1 MIKSK
6 ISPLNNKGY
15 SRFQNSYM
23 EPLHSEL
30 REGIIV
36 PPRSLVEIC
45 FHGRGGQGAV
55 TAANL
60 LAAAALQ
67 DGNKGVQAFP
77 LFGAE
82 RRGAPVRAFARI
94 SGEEIHLRSEIYN
107 PDIVIVLDES
117 IMDIVDVL
125 KGVKDE
131 GKILI
136 NTRKKP
142 NDFEFSKKYHVAT
155 VDATGIALKHAILVG
170 GMPVVNTPILGSIP
184 KILDRVTL
192 QSIQNVIRGKWIG
205 KKDLGERNVKATQD
219 AFDQTGVNF

>member
-1 MIKSK
+1 MGH
-6 ISPLNNKGY
+6 PH
-15 SRFQNSYM
+15 F
-23 EPLHSEL
+23 EL
-30 REGIIV
+30 REGTIV
-36 PPRSLVEIC
+36 SSKSLVEIC

-60 LAAAALQ
+60 LAAAALR

-94 SGEEIHLRSEIYN
+94 SEDEIHLRSEIYN
-107 PDIVIVLDES
+107 PDIVIILDES

-125 KGVKDE
+125 KGVKDD

-136 NTRKKP
+136 NTRRKS
-142 NDFEFSKKYHVAT
+142 NDLPFSKKYHIAT
-155 VDATGIALKHAILVG
+155 VDATGIALNNNILVG
-170 GMPVVNTPILGSIP
+170 GIPVVNTPILGSVP

-192 QSIQNVIRGKWIG
+192 QSIQEVIRSKWTA
-205 KKDLGERNVKATQD
+205 KKELGERNVKATQD
-219 AFDQTGVNF
+219 AFDQTEVNF

>member
-1 MIKSK
+1 M
-6 ISPLNNKGY
+6 GH
-15 SRFQNSYM
+15 
-23 EPLHSEL
+23 LHFGL

-36 PPRSLVEIC
+36 SSKSLVEIC

-60 LAAAALQ
+60 LASAALQ

-82 RRGAPVRAFARI
+82 RRGAPVKAFARI
-94 SGEEIHLRSEIYN
+94 SEEEIHLRSEIYN

-117 IMDIVDVL
+117 IMELVDVL
-125 KGVKDE
+125 KGIKKD

-136 NTRKKP
+136 NTRRKP
-142 NDFEFSKKYHVAT
+142 QDFEFSKHYHVAT
-155 VDATGIALKHAILVG
+155 VDATGIALKYEILVG
-170 GMPVVNTPILGSIP
+170 GIPVVNTPILGSVP

-192 QSIQNVIRGKWIG
+192 QSIQQVILEKWTG
-205 KKDLGERNVKATQD
+205 KKELGERNVKATQE
-219 AFDQTGVNF
+219 AFDTTEVIS

>member
-1 MIKSK
+1 M
-6 ISPLNNKGY
+6 GH
-15 SRFQNSYM
+15 F
-23 EPLHSEL
+23 HFAL
-30 REGIIV
+30 REGISV
-36 PPRSLVEIC
+36 TSTSLVEIC

-77 LFGAE
+77 FFGAE

-94 SGEEIHLRSEIYN
+94 SNEEIHLRSEIYN

-125 KGVKDE
+125 KGVKTD

-136 NTRKKP
+136 NTRQKP
-142 NDFEFSKKYHVAT
+142 DEFAFSKQYHVAT
-155 VDATGIALKHAILVG
+155 VDATGIALKYDILVG
-170 GMPVVNTPILGSIP
+170 GIPVVNTPILGSIP
-184 KILDRVTL
+184 RILDRVTL
-192 QSIQNVIRGKWIG
+192 PSIQDVIRNKWTG
-205 KKDLGERNVKATQD
+205 KKELGERNVKATQD
-219 AFDQTGVNF
+219 AYDHTEVNF

>member
-1 MIKSK
+1 MGR
-6 ISPLNNKGY
+6 PH
-15 SRFQNSYM
+15 F
-23 EPLHSEL
+23 EL

-36 PPRSLVEIC
+36 SSKSLVEIC

-125 KGVKDE
+125 KGVKDD

-136 NTRKKP
+136 NTRRKP
-142 NDFEFSKKYHVAT
+142 NDFPFSKKYHVAT
-155 VDATGIALKHAILVG
+155 VDATSIALNHNILVG
-170 GMPVVNTPILGSIP
+170 GIPVVNTPILGSVP

-192 QSIQNVIRGKWIG
+192 RSIQQVIQSKWTG
-205 KKDLGERNVKATQD
+205 KKELGERNVKATQD
-219 AFDQTGVNF
+219 AFDQTEVNF

>member
-1 MIKSK
+1 M
-6 ISPLNNKGY
+6 GH
-15 SRFQNSYM
+15 
-23 EPLHSEL
+23 LHFEF
-30 REGIIV
+30 REGSIV
-36 PPRSLVEIC
+36 SSKSLVEIC

-60 LAAAALQ
+60 LASAALE

-77 LFGAE
+77 FFGAE

-94 SGEEIHLRSEIYN
+94 SGEEIHLRSEVYN
-107 PDIVIVLDES
+107 PDIVIILDES

-125 KGVKDE
+125 KGVKTD

-142 NDFEFSKKYHVAT
+142 QDFEFSKQYHVAT
-155 VDATGIALKHAILVG
+155 VDATSIALKYDILVG
-170 GMPVVNTPILGSIP
+170 GIPVVNTPILGSVP

-192 QSIQNVIRGKWIG
+192 QSIQKVIKSKWTG
-205 KKDLGERNVKATQD
+205 KKELGERNVKATQD
-219 AFDQTGVNF
+219 AYDQTEGNF

>member
-1 MIKSK
+1 
-6 ISPLNNKGY
+6 
-15 SRFQNSYM
+15 M
-23 EPLHSEL
+23 EHLHFEL
-30 REGIIV
+30 REGIMV
-36 PPRSLVEIC
+36 STKSLVEIC

-94 SGEEIHLRSEIYN
+94 SGDEIHLRSEIYN
-107 PDIVIVLDES
+107 PHIVIVLDES

-125 KGVKDE
+125 KGIKNE

-142 NDFEFSKKYHVAT
+142 NDFEFAKKYQVAT
-155 VDATGIALKHAILVG
+155 VDATSIALKHNILVG
-170 GMPVVNTPILGSIP
+170 GMPVVNTPILGSVP
-184 KILDRVTL
+184 KILDRITL
-192 QSIQNVIRGKWIG
+192 QSIQDVIRSKWTG
-205 KKDLGERNVKATQD
+205 KKELGERNVKATQD
-219 AFDQTGVNF
+219 AFDQTEVSF

>member
-1 MIKSK
+1 M
-6 ISPLNNKGY
+6 GH
-15 SRFQNSYM
+15 
-23 EPLHSEL
+23 LHSEL

-36 PPRSLVEIC
+36 SSKSLVEIC

-94 SGEEIHLRSEIYN
+94 SEDEIHLRSEVYN
-107 PDIVIVLDES
+107 PDIVIVLDEG

-136 NTRKKP
+136 NTRKKS

-170 GMPVVNTPILGSIP
+170 GMPVVNTPILGSVP

-192 QSIQNVIRGKWIG
+192 RSIQNVIQGKWTG
-205 KKDLGERNVKATQD
+205 KKELGERNVKATQD
-219 AFDQTGVNF
+219 AFEQTEVNF

>member
-1 MIKSK
+1 M
-6 ISPLNNKGY
+6 GH
-15 SRFQNSYM
+15 
-23 EPLHSEL
+23 LHFEL
-30 REGIIV
+30 REGIMV
-36 PPRSLVEIC
+36 SSKSLVEIC

-94 SGEEIHLRSEIYN
+94 SGDEIHLRSEIYN
-107 PDIVIVLDES
+107 PDIIIVLDES

-125 KGVKDE
+125 KGMKDD

-142 NDFEFSKKYHVAT
+142 NDFEFSKRYHVAT
-155 VDATGIALKHAILVG
+155 VDATSIALKYNILVG
-170 GMPVVNTPILGSIP
+170 GMPVVNTPILGSVP
-184 KILDRVTL
+184 KILNRVTL
-192 QSIQNVIRGKWIG
+192 QSIQNVIQSKWTG
-205 KKDLGERNVKATQD
+205 KKELGERNVKATQD
-219 AFDQTGVNF
+219 AFDQTEVNF

>member
-1 MIKSK
+1 MGH
-6 ISPLNNKGY
+6 PY
-15 SRFQNSYM
+15 FQF
-23 EPLHSEL
+23 
-30 REGIIV
+30 REGYRV
-36 PPRSLVEIC
+36 TSKGLVEIC

-60 LAAAALQ
+60 LAAAALH

-77 LFGAE
+77 FFGAE

-94 SGEEIHLRSEIYN
+94 SGDEIHLRSEVYT

-125 KGVKDE
+125 KGLKDD

-142 NDFEFSKKYHVAT
+142 KDFEFSKKYHVAT
-155 VDATGIALKHAILVG
+155 VDATDIALKNEILVG
-170 GMPVVNTPILGSIP
+170 GIPVVNTPILGSIP
-184 KILDRVTL
+184 KILNRVTL
-192 QSIQNVIRGKWIG
+192 PSIQEVIRSKWIG
-205 KKDLGERNVKATQD
+205 KKELGERNVRATQD
-219 AFDQTGVNF
+219 AYNQTEVSW